1 MSNET
6 FPVQTST
13 ASKRVVGQLDLSELD
28 SALAPQLHDPP
39 TGFDPHHASR
49 PAVATPTAGPHRYT
63 IYVPHDEG
71 ARINI
76 GAPHPTHG
84 EPGITMRT
92 NTHWGAWV
100 GEGLQTA
107 LTLGAPASDSALDAN
122 KKTFG
127 YAMQTSGQSNH
138 FALFDVSMGSIVSGM
153 NLASLLDLRIDSKV
167 ATVGISGA
175 TGVTLNSQGHIQII
189 AGSEHK
195 PHTDFWTAVQAL
207 GLIAAEAGEFA
218 AQPTGVFA
226 GEKAGKQ
233 VKEKSEKGGK
243 FLKDHAS
250 KDAKELAEYLIRTNV
265 GKINKTLDHLVKIA
279 GFVLAFK
286 KTAKKGVEGKGLLK
300 KAKAYGP
307 HLLKIGQEIIA
318 MVGDIRKSAAPAKDH
333 IGDIDINAH
342 RNLNINAD
350 SSVSLSGFQSVAIN
364 GFKKLTMTSLSASL
378 TAYKSASLW
387 GGQGIGLKALTG
399 DVEIASD
406 YKNVTVRGLKDVSL
420 TSEDGKATVS
430 ADKDVQLNSATASA
444 FVHGKKG
451 AYIGAGEGKG
461 YGVVMK
467 SAYLTIGKH
476 TNVDKFDKT
485 VNEKDCSVITMKD
498 KSTKLTVTQDSHIE
512 LTDKLLD
519 TKSDKV
525 TMTAKANVEIK
536 GKKVLLG

>member
-1 MSNET
+1 MANET
-6 FPVQTST
+6 FPIQNTPG
-13 ASKRVVGQLDLSELD
+13 KRVVGQLDLSELD
-28 SALAPQLHDPP
+28 GALAPQLHDPP

-71 ARINI
+71 SRINI
-76 GAPHPTHG
+76 GAPHPKFG

-92 NTHWGAWV
+92 NTHWSAWV

-107 LTLGAPASDSALDAN
+107 LTLGAPATASAMDTN
-122 KKTFG
+122 KDTFG
-127 YAMQTSGQSNH
+127 YALQTSGQSNH
-138 FALFDVSMGSIVSGM
+138 FALFDVSMGSIASGM
-153 NLASLLDLRIDSKV
+153 NLASLLDMRIDSKI
-167 ATVGISGA
+167 ATVGISGM
-175 TGVTLNSQGHIQII
+175 TGVTISSQGHVQII
-189 AGSEHK
+189 AGAEHK
-195 PHTDFWTAVQAL
+195 PHVNFWNAVQAL
-207 GLIAAEAGEFA
+207 GLIACEAGEFA
-218 AQPTGVFA
+218 ANPTGTFA

-265 GKINKTLDHLVKIA
+265 AKINKTLDHLVKIA
-279 GFVLAFK
+279 GFVLTWK

-300 KAKAYGP
+300 KGKAYGP
-307 HLLKIGQEIIA
+307 ILLKIGQELYA
-318 MVGDIRKSAAPAKDH
+318 MINDIRKSAAPAKDH

-350 SSVSLSGFQSVAIN
+350 QAVSISGYTSVAIN
-364 GFKKLTMTSLSASL
+364 GFKKLAMTSLSASL

-399 DVEIASD
+399 EVDIASD
-406 YKNVTVRGLKDVSL
+406 YKGVTMRGLKDVSL
-420 TSEDGKATVS
+420 TSEDGKATMS
-430 ADKDVQLNSATASA
+430 ADKDVQVNSATASA

-461 YGVVMK
+461 YGAVMK
-467 SAYLTIGKH
+467 TAYMSIGKH
-476 TNVDKFDKT
+476 ANVDKFDKT
-485 VNEKDCSVITMKD
+485 VNEKDCSVLMMKD
-498 KSTKLTVTQDSHIE
+498 KSAKLTVTQDSHIE

>member
-1 MSNET
+1 MANET
-6 FPVQTST
+6 FPIQSVDG
-13 ASKRVVGQLDLSELD
+13 KRVVGQLDLSELD
-28 SALAPQLHDPP
+28 AVLAPSLHDPP
-39 TGFDPHHASR
+39 SGFDPKHASR
-49 PAVATPTAGPHRYT
+49 PEVASPTAGPHRYT

-71 ARINI
+71 ARINV
-76 GAPHPTHG
+76 GAPHPKFG

-107 LTLGAPASDSALDAN
+107 LTLGAPATASAMDTN
-122 KKTFG
+122 KDTFG
-127 YAMQTSGQSNH
+127 YALQTSGQSNH
-138 FALFDVSMGSIVSGM
+138 FALFDVSMGSIASGM
-153 NLASLLDLRIDSKV
+153 NLGSLLDMRIDSKI

-175 TGVTLNSQGHIQII
+175 TGVTISSQGHVQLI
-189 AGSEHK
+189 AGAEHK
-195 PHTDFWTAVQAL
+195 PHVDFWTGVQAL
-207 GLIAAEAGEFA
+207 GLIAAEAGDFA

-233 VKEKSEKGGK
+233 VKEKSEKAGK

-265 GKINKTLDHLVKIA
+265 AKINKTLDHLVKIA
-279 GFVLAFK
+279 GFVLSYK

-300 KAKAYGP
+300 KGKAYGP
-307 HLLKIGQEIIA
+307 ILLKIGQEIYA
-318 MVGDIRKSAAPAKDH
+318 MIGDIRKSAAPAKDH

-350 SSVSLSGFQSVAIN
+350 QAVSISGFSSVAIN
-364 GFKKLTMTSLSASL
+364 GFKKLSMTSLSASM
-378 TAYKSASLW
+378 TAYKSATLW
-387 GGQGIGLKALTG
+387 GGQGIGLQALTG
-399 DVEIASD
+399 DVTVSSD
-406 YKNVTVRGLKDVSL
+406 YKGVTMRGLKDVSV

-467 SAYLTIGKH
+467 SAFLTIGKH
-476 TNVDKFDKT
+476 ANVDKYDKT